1 MIYFDQNKQA
11 YAFVIADPLCAIEEN
26 VWKEYSS
33 LQQGVEYDIDET
45 GIIDLRDTPGYE
57 QEQAQKERQ
66 RLNLLNLTKADVLLA
81 LYQDKGL
88 TPDNIKAML
97 KDNVPA
103 LIKFD
108 YASSYYR
115 GDDVVNALGLALGYS
130 TEEMDY
136 LFENKKFPEK
146 TVEPVE
152 PADTDSDSDTDSDN
166 DNNTDLDTDNTE
178 INTGSI
184 QNNIEGATNENT
196 TDTSTDD
203 VSDEVEQ
210 PADTTEA
217 ADTNSSE

>member
-45 GIIDLRDTPGYE
+45 GIIDLRDTPEYE

-136 LFENKKFPEK
+136 LFKNKKFPEK

-152 PADTDSDSDTDSDN
+152 PADTDSDSDTDGDSDS
-166 DNNTDLDTDNTE
+166 DADTDTDVETDNEESEVTE
-178 INTGSI
+178 
-184 QNNIEGATNENT
+184 
-196 TDTSTDD
+196 
-203 VSDEVEQ
+203 
-210 PADTTEA
+210 
-217 ADTNSSE
+217 